1 MGRIFSFST
10 GLVLGFAA
18 GIFID
23 NKKRK
28 KIQEIAKSQIDRIK
42 SYENTL
48 TSNINKMKGIAQNKK
63 VIRTIKK

>member
-1 MGRIFSFST
+1 MGRLFSFTT
-10 GLVLGFAA
+10 GLVLGFTA
-18 GIFID
+18 GIIID

-63 VIRTIKK
+63 ITRTVKK